1 MFLCA
6 EMMLQGV
13 AINLAAFARYHA
25 NLHGQA
31 FVLFVIA
38 VAACE
43 AALALA
49 LFVALYRRDRS
60 LDASDWQNLRELGV
74 PPAVD
79 AEPLPAPEPEPPIPT
94 LPPAG
99 RPPAEEPARA

>member
-1 MFLCA
+1 
-6 EMMLQGV
+6 
-13 AINLAAFARYHA
+13 
-25 NLHGQA
+25 
-31 FVLFVIA
+31 VIA